1 VANDNKRVQLKI
13 VGICGSLRSDSYTR
27 SVLEIA
33 LASAQENGA
42 DTELIDLRKF
52 DLVFF
57 DEDRKDDYPADVEKL
72 RSLVREAHGII
83 LGTPEYHGGISGVL
97 KNAID
102 LMGFTEFEGK
112 MLGLLGVS
120 GGQLG
125 ALNALNSLRTIGR
138 NLHAWVLPQQVSL
151 PEAWK
156 AFDEN
161 GKLKSAAIEKRIKEV
176 GKLITEFAT
185 LHQLQNHK
193 EFLELWQRLANN
205 PGGTK

>member
-1 VANDNKRVQLKI
+1 MVNDKHVQIKI
-13 VGICGSLRSDSYTR
+13 VGICGSLRKDSYTR
-27 SVLEIA
+27 SVLDIA
-33 LASAQENGA
+33 LKSAQENGA
-42 DTELIDLRKF
+42 ETQLIDLRKF

-72 RSLVREAHGII
+72 RMLVRNAHGIL

-97 KNAID
+97 KNAMD
-102 LMGFTEFEGK
+102 LMGFKEFEGK

-156 AFDEN
+156 AFDED
-161 GKLKSAAIEKRIKEV
+161 GQLKNPAIEKRIKEV
-176 GKLITEFAT
+176 GKLITQFAT
-185 LHQLQNHK
+185 LHDLQNHK
-193 EFLELWQRLANN
+193 EFVQMWQRLANN

>member
-1 VANDNKRVQLKI
+1 MSQKDNRMQVKVVA
-13 VGICGSLRSDSYTR
+13 ICGSLRKDSYTR
-27 SVLEIA
+27 RILEIA
-33 LASAQENGA
+33 LNSARENGA
-42 DTELIDLRKF
+42 YTELIDLRSY

-57 DEDRKDDYPADVEKL
+57 DEDGKDDYPADVERL
-72 RSLVREAHGII
+72 RTTVRSAHGIL

-138 NLHAWVLPQQVSL
+138 NLHAWVLPQQISM

-156 AFDEN
+156 AFDEEGN
-161 GKLKSAAIEKRIKEV
+161 IKSPALKKRVEEM
-176 GKLITEFAT
+176 GMLITQFAT
-185 LHQLQNHK
+185 LHELQNHK
-193 EFLELWQRLANN
+193 EFVEMWQRLAIN